1 MICHIY
7 DTKVIFAAQ
16 YRTRIIHIYKP
27 RKNNPTLHR
36 EKQRE
41 RESERKRKR
50 KRKREREDLSQL
62 RYRNLKIHSFIFFST
77 SQFSSQFH
85 MRAHTHTHTTS
96 AFSRHA
102 TYAMHDAQLLS
113 CASSNFRNERHAT
126 PMLPTRKLPNVRYTS
141 FGLRTKQLPP
151 CTPRTTAM
159 QLPSST
165 QFSRCVPRH
174 FLVAHHATLA
184 LHAMQLS
191 RCTPRNF
198 RVVCIASHVMAVLH
212 AT

>member
-1 MICHIY
+1 M
-7 DTKVIFAAQ
+7 
-16 YRTRIIHIYKP
+16 
-27 RKNNPTLHR
+27 
-36 EKQRE
+36 
-41 RESERKRKR
+41 
-50 KRKREREDLSQL
+50 SQF

-85 MRAHTHTHTTS
+85 MRAHTHTHTHTHTTS

-198 RVVCIASHVMAVLH
+198 RVARH
-212 AT
+212 ATSALFALQAT